1 MSFNAPMSAQSETPG
16 NQIDLKYG
24 ILKSDAIFS
33 EESFPVRMGRQS
45 RSIPYLSI
53 LIAFLLDATEEVG

>member
-1 MSFNAPMSAQSETPG
+1 MSFNVPMSAKSETSG
-16 NQIDLKYG
+16 NQIDLEYG

-45 RSIPYLSI
+45 QSIPYLSI
-53 LIAFLLDATEEVG
+53 LIAFLLDTTEEVG